1 MIGMLALIAFAIGG
15 QTMTFAVLIL
25 SQLGH
30 AYNMRSECSVFRIG
44 LLSNKRMNLAF
55 VAGVLLQV
63 GVIMLEPLNEVFHTV
78 PMSGVQWGMTA
89 GLSLLP
95 LVVMELQKQAA
106 GQNKDC

>member
-1 MIGMLALIAFAIGG
+1 MIGMLALIAFALGG
-15 QTMTFAVLIL
+15 QTMTFAVLSL
-25 SQLGH
+25 SQLVH

-44 LLSNKRMNLAF
+44 LLSNMRMNLAF

-78 PMSGVQWGMTA
+78 PMSGTQWAVTA
-89 GLSLLP
+89 GLSFAP
-95 LVVMELQKQAA
+95 LFVMELQKQAS